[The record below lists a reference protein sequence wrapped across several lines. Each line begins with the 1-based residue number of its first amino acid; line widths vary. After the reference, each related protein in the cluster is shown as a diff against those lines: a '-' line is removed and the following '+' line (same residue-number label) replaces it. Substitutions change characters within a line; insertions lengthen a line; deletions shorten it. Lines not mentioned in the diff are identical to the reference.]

1 MQSVEIFEHI
11 GKYSLLSKYAGNY
24 SENYDFRN
32 SCSSFR
38 LSVSIPI
45 GYTWLFSGYI
55 QLKPHANKFASYKSM
70 PRKQNKYS
78 RGSFYYAS
86 VKSPSFTQPIF
97 LKNIFISGHKIAGK
111 IIAISASPIQSV
123 LVMAVLTPALIS
135 STQPV

>member
-32 SCSSFR
+32 SCLSFLPFR
-38 LSVSIPI
+38 LYPHRLYVAVFCIHSA
-45 GYTWLFSGYI
+45 
-55 QLKPHANKFASYKSM
+55 KAHANKFASYKSM
-70 PRKQNKYS
+70 PCEQNKYL
-78 RGSFYYAS
+78 RGSFYYDS

-123 LVMAVLTPALIS
+123 LVIAVLTPALIS